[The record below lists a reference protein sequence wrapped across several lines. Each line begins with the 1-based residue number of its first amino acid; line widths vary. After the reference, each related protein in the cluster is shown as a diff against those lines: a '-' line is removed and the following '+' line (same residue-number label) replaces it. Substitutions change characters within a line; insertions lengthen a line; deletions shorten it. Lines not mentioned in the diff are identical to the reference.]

1 MTSKEKIVDIRYLIM
16 EHYSD
21 KQPLEDY
28 QKASRNCFFRYC
40 DEIKQDL
47 ERLEK
52 LEKTINEVII
62 RNRATQIAN
71 CFLSNNDGE
80 KEIVNIFNE
89 VLKSIN
95 KTLEEAMGEHINLK
109 EVLDNE
115 TS

>member
-16 EHYSD
+16 ECYSD
-21 KQPLEDY
+21 KEPLDAS

-47 ERLEK
+47 EHLEK
-52 LEKTINEVII
+52 LKETINEILV
-62 RNRATQIAN
+62 RNRATQITN
-71 CFLSNNDGE
+71 CFLPSNDEE

-89 VLKSIN
+89 TLKSIN

-109 EVLDNE
+109 EVIDNE
-115 TS
+115 II